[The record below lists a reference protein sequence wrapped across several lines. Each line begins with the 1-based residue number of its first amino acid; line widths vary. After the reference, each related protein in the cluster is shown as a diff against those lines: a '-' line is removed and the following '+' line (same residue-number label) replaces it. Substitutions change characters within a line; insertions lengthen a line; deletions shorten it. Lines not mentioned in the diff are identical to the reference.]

1 MKNWILMNCGHFSGL
16 SLFKSVWAWFLP
28 NLLHSA
34 VQLKSDFPI
43 HTIIPVFIRIFG
55 CNKLSKILSAP
66 LFFLGHEI
74 CFNVSWF
81 FCICKAP
88 GYVWPT
94 VFPLY
99 GLFTLCQVVVWEK
112 KLCKLFSPA
121 KWVRENPWVWVSV
134 SNLCCLSWSIKLAI
148 VSKKHTISLSC
159 KAQSNLHIQFA
170 TFKLFPGRL

>member
-1 MKNWILMNCGHFSGL
+1 MIYADSVAIHHFRLYQVLVIIIRNTMMKNWILMNCGHFSGL

-28 NLLHSA
+28 NPIHSA

-74 CFNVSWF
+74 CFNISWF

-112 KLCKLFSPA
+112 KLCKLF
-121 KWVRENPWVWVSV
+121 
-134 SNLCCLSWSIKLAI
+134 WS
-148 VSKKHTISLSC
+148 
-159 KAQSNLHIQFA
+159 
-170 TFKLFPGRL
+170 TFFD